1 MSGGIF
7 LLQEND
13 ELVEMREQQYDS
25 EDLLQKLVA
34 KYPNLLAGDQI
45 NKESPRKWIL
55 VSRELALP
63 SNEENNGRWSVDHLF
78 IDQDGIPTIVE
89 TKRSTDTRIRREVV
103 GQILEYGA
111 NATLYWQIN
120 ILRGKFEEQCESNG
134 IDPEQCI
141 LEFTNDID
149 PDEFWTNVETNLK
162 IGNLRMIILADEIPT
177 ELKRIVEF
185 LNEQMKPA
193 EILAIEVKQ
202 FVGNNM
208 KTLVPRV
215 IGQTAEAQK
224 NKSNTSKREPWDEDR
239 FFTKLY
245 NVGQDEVNIAK
256 QLLDWSKDRMSY
268 IWWGDGKVEG
278 SFVPTLVVDKIK
290 YHLFA
295 IRSNGH
301 IELYF
306 KHLLSRPAFQEEA
319 KRMELLR
326 KLNSLLE
333 EDLPDEVITKLPKIN
348 LKVLNTQSKIQ
359 SFLDIYEWFINEVK
373 NSTNRG

>member
-1 MSGGIF
+1 
-7 LLQEND
+7 
-13 ELVEMREQQYDS
+13 
-25 EDLLQKLVA
+25 
-34 KYPNLLAGDQI
+34 
-45 NKESPRKWIL
+45 
-55 VSRELALP
+55 
-63 SNEENNGRWSVDHLF
+63 
-78 IDQDGIPTIVE
+78 
-89 TKRSTDTRIRREVV
+89 
-103 GQILEYGA
+103 
-111 NATLYWQIN
+111 
-120 ILRGKFEEQCESNG
+120 
-134 IDPEQCI
+134 
-141 LEFTNDID
+141 
-149 PDEFWTNVETNLK
+149 
-162 IGNLRMIILADEIPT
+162 MIILADEIPT

-306 KHLLSRPAFQEEA
+306 KHLLSRPAFQEAA

-326 KLNSLLE
+326 KLNLLLE
-333 EDLPDEVITKLPKIN
+333 RTFQMK
-348 LKVLNTQSKIQ
+348 
-359 SFLDIYEWFINEVK
+359 
-373 NSTNRG
+373 